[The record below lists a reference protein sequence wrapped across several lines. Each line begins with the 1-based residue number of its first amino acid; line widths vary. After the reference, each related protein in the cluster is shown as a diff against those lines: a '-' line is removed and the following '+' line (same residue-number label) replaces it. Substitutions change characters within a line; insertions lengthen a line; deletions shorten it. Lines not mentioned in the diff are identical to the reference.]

1 MFSSPSFVI
10 KYAINFICNFVEASS
25 TGGECCERERG
36 CVRFGWATGCA
47 LSRPEAAH
55 TCLVFV
61 RPSHSMCLDNICV
74 SRAKGVRFNQSYYS
88 ILHINKFKH
97 FLVHMNRTTS
107 DLLFIFVLSRIG

>member
-1 MFSSPSFVI
+1 MQLTLYVTLLKLVQRGENVVSGNEVV
-10 KYAINFICNFVEASS
+10 CASD
-25 TGGECCERERG
+25 G
-36 CVRFGWATGCA
+36 TGCA

-55 TCLVFV
+55 TCLVFE
-61 RPSHSMCLDNICV
+61 RPSLSMCLDNICV